1 MESSLKRV
9 RNMTCTCS
17 YILYLYNVHV
27 HHCTNSVAFSDV
39 VYKHENALYL
49 GPQPIPP
56 APFDPD
62 HCRHEIADFYRHHIR
77 PPGEPILIPLLQ
89 NTHSISHHCPRYLS
103 LSLGP
108 RLSLLVH
115 NNSTY
120 GSKVRCHGLFFM
132 YRSSSCII
140 VTSC

>member
-1 MESSLKRV
+1 M
-9 RNMTCTCS
+9 
-17 YILYLYNVHV
+17 YNVHVHV
-27 HHCTNSVAFSDV
+27 HHCTNNAAFSDV
-39 VYKHENALYL
+39 VYKHDNALYL

-62 HCRHEIADFYRHHIR
+62 HCRHEIADFYHHHIR

-120 GSKVRCHGLFFM
+120 GSKVRCHIAQ
-132 YRSSSCII
+132 RRRESHTVSSFLAHCVLHQLES
-140 VTSC
+140 